1 MDTTWLTSLATA
13 LQEND
18 EARLLERVRALLG
31 DGARLATWSPGRSGW
46 SHVHGDQVP
55 LPDDIPSAPG
65 VADEGEVVTVRVG
78 EDLTA
83 SRVLVLRAPDLDPPA
98 RTAVGGML
106 RVALGRLV
114 ERSAADSVR
123 QRLADNER
131 IGQLGSY
138 DWHVPTDTNRWSD
151 ELYRIY
157 GEEPQSFNA
166 SYDRFIDFIH
176 PDDRDKVRA
185 IHARAFETGEPYE
198 MEERIVLADG
208 TERLLW
214 SNGEVIMGPDG
225 SPERFIG
232 ICRDVTEQRAAEEA
246 GAEAEHHRQRAHDAE
261 IRRRAALELNDVVVQ
276 GLTAAAWADEIGA
289 DEVARGVLEE
299 TLEDARAMMDD
310 LLVDSDGQAPGAGD
324 LRRTIAPAAHISG
337 EQSALD
343 RPPPEQRA
351 AGAPARRRVVLADDA
366 PDVRLLLSVQLDLMG
381 LEVVGEAT
389 TGREAVAL
397 VQEHQP
403 EVVLLD
409 LSMPEMDGLEA
420 AAEIRTN
427 QPDAVIVIVSGYAAS
442 TMEARARAAGADAY
456 VEKGR
461 DLQRRLAPAL
471 GVTA

>member
-1 MDTTWLTSLATA
+1 MDTAWLTALAEA
-13 LQEND
+13 SQADD
-18 EARLLERVRALLG
+18 EARLLDRARELLG
-31 DGARLATWSPGRSGW
+31 DGARLATWSPGRAGW
-46 SHVHGDQVP
+46 VHVHGDQVP
-55 LPDDIPSAPG
+55 LPDDLPSAPG
-65 VADEGEVVTVRVG
+65 VTDDGEAVTVRVG
-78 EDLTA
+78 EDPTA
-83 SRVLVLRAPDLDPPA
+83 SRVLVLHAPDLDPAA
-98 RTAVGGML
+98 RAAVGGLL

-114 ERSAADSVR
+114 ERGAADSVR

-151 ELYRIY
+151 QLYRIY

-166 SYDRFIDFIH
+166 SYERFIEFIH

-185 IHARAFETGEPYE
+185 IHERAFETGEPYE

-225 SPERFIG
+225 TPEHFIG
-232 ICRDVTEQRAAEEA
+232 ICRDVTDQRAAEEA
-246 GAEAEHHRQRAHDAE
+246 AAEAEHHRQRAHDAE

-276 GLTAAAWADEIGA
+276 GLTAAAWAAEIGA
-289 DEVARGVLEE
+289 DEVASSVLEE

-310 LLVDSDGQAPGAGD
+310 LLVDSDGQAPDAGD
-324 LRRTIAPAAHISG
+324 LRRSVAPAAHISG
-337 EQSALD
+337 EQSELD
-343 RPPPEQRA
+343 RSPPEQPP
-351 AGAPARRRVVLADDA
+351 AGGPPRRRVVLADDA
-366 PDVRLLLSVQLDLMG
+366 PDVRLLLSMQLDLMG

-397 VQEHQP
+397 VLEHQP

-420 AAEIRTN
+420 AAEIRTHR
-427 QPDAVIVIVSGYAAS
+427 PETVIIIVSGYAAS
-442 TMEARARAAGADAY
+442 TMEPRARAAGADAY

-461 DLQRRLAPAL
+461 DLQQRLAPAL

>member
-1 MDTTWLTSLATA
+1 MDTPWLTALATA
-13 LQEND
+13 LQGDD
-18 EARLLERVRALLG
+18 EAQVLDHARDLLG
-31 DGARLATWSPGRSGW
+31 QGARLATWSPDRTGW
-46 SHVHGDQVP
+46 VHVHGDDLP
-55 LPDDIPSAPG
+55 LPDDPPASPG
-65 VADEGEVVTVRVG
+65 VTEGDGALTIRVG
-78 EDLTA
+78 QDPTA
-83 SRVLVLRAPDLDPPA
+83 SRILVLRTPGLDHA
-98 RTAVGGML
+98 TALAAAGLL
-106 RVALGRLV
+106 RLALSRLV
-114 ERSAADSVR
+114 ERRATDAVR
-123 QRLADNER
+123 QRLTDNER

-151 ELYRIY
+151 QLYRIY

-166 SYDRFIDFIH
+166 SYERFIDFIH

-185 IHARAFETGEPYE
+185 IHQRAFETGEPYE

-246 GAEAEHHRQRAHDAE
+246 AAQAEHHRQRAHDAE

-289 DEVARGVLEE
+289 RDVASRVLEE
-299 TLEDARAMMDD
+299 TLEDARSMMDD

-324 LRRTIAPAAHISG
+324 LRRTDAPVAHIPDG
-337 EQSALD
+337 EAGLG
-343 RPPPEQRA
+343 R
-351 AGAPARRRVVLADDA
+351 GAPTQGDPAGTPRRRVVLADDA
-366 PDVRLLLSVQLDLMG
+366 PDVRMLLSVQLDLMG
-381 LEVVGEAT
+381 LEVVGEAA
-389 TGREAVAL
+389 TGREAVDL
-397 VQEHQP
+397 VREHRP

-420 AAEIRTN
+420 AARIRA
-427 QPDAVIVIVSGYAAS
+427 QHPEAVIVIVSGYAAS
-442 TMEARARAAGADAY
+442 TMEEQAREAGADAY

-461 DLQRRLAPAL
+461 DLQQRLAPLVGA
-471 GVTA
+471 AA